1 MDSTHWCSTK
11 ITHSQSLKHKMLLK
25 SKILT
30 RTFFSHKF
38 FFKISDLVVL
48 WLLEEARI
56 KRTDGEGEI
65 IKMEVQR

>member
-1 MDSTHWCSTK
+1 
-11 ITHSQSLKHKMLLK
+11 MLMK

-38 FFKISDLVVL
+38 FFKTSDLVVP
-48 WLLEEARI
+48 WLLEETHI

-65 IKMEVQR
+65 IKMEAQR